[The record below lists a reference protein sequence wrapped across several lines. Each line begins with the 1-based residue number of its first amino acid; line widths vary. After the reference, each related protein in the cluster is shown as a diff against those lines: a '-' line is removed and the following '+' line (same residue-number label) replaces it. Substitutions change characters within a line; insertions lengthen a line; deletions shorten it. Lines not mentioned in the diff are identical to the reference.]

1 MNAHSVKASRPLL
14 EVNNIRKHYPLG
26 DGFFGRKGFVYAVDD
41 VSFTLHK
48 GETLA
53 LVGESG
59 CGKSTVGKAILRLF
73 DLTAGQIVL
82 DGTRIDDLS
91 KGALRPMR
99 PPHAGRLPGP
109 VLQPQTRACGFRDI
123 LAEPIR
129 NFGLAKSR
137 AELDATLG
145 DLMERVG
152 LPRDAIGPLAA

>member
-26 DGFFGRKGFVYAVDD
+26 GGFFGRKGFVYAVDD

-99 PPHAGRLPGP
+99 RRMQVVFQDPFSSLNPRMRVKGHSRGAHPQLRPGKIKGR
-109 VLQPQTRACGFRDI
+109 TRC
-123 LAEPIR
+123 
-129 NFGLAKSR
+129 
-137 AELDATLG
+137 DAWRPDG
-145 DLMERVG
+145 ARR
-152 LPRDAIGPLAA
+152 PAARRHRPLAA